1 MRLYIDFSK
10 VYIESVSYLF
20 QYIKILRVDKMSDE
34 PSEEEIK
41 AMLDKAKEEAEKK
54 RKERASKVGSL
65 ETGDTSELETIL
77 EKKMSKNE

>member
-54 RKERASKVGSL
+54 RKEQASKVGSL
-65 ETGDTSELETIL
+65 KTGDTSDLETIL
-77 EKKMSKNE
+77 EKKISENE